1 MVRSWMMSRS
11 SSANAAIIVRRPP
24 AKPINTGQGAS
35 AIAITPDGKTA
46 YVANSRVNTVTPI
59 DTATNA
65 PGRGLKAVS

>member
-11 SSANAAIIVRRPP
+11 SSANAAIIVGRPP

-35 AIAITPDGKTA
+35 AIAPDGKTA

-59 DTATNA
+59 DTATTT
-65 PGRGLKAVS
+65 RTAV